1 LPYFLPSNNGRG
13 AVRFRA
19 YLTPT
24 ARRPFGPRPGVNAV
38 HTVTQADEAWV
49 THQRCDPRESRNNV
63 RLSVGRDT
71 SSQRRGCAT
80 GVNMW
85 LPGIRIMIRMPP
97 DSTASVAMRE
107 RALKTHTHHALF
119 AAAICADVANDRGFG
134 VAHSAS
140 DFAADDSARSTGAS
154 LLPALGSV
162 PLGMI
167 TRAPSR
173 ERSVPS
179 STTRRRP
186 TRRNWPLPLGH
197 QSGRY

>member
-1 LPYFLPSNNGRG
+1 
-13 AVRFRA
+13 VRFRA

-119 AAAICADVANDRGFG
+119 VPLFVPMLRM
-134 VAHSAS
+134 
-140 DFAADDSARSTGAS
+140 TE
-154 LLPALGSV
+154 ALGLRIRRRILRLRILRVRRGHLCCRRLARCRSAC
-162 PLGMI
+162 
-167 TRAPSR
+167 APSR